1 MQVYRDG
8 KEGDWDPESVC
19 GCCGSR
25 YNREFS
31 TFNYNPGVSI
41 GFSTTL
47 VARENDEYWTE
58 SVPMPDGTFLVVQH
72 LTQDGADAGYN
83 KDEESEDD

>member
-1 MQVYRDG
+1 MQVYR
-8 KEGDWDPESVC
+8 EGREGGYSGETVC

-31 TFNYNPGVSI
+31 TVNYNPGVSI
-41 GFSTTL
+41 GFSPTP
-47 VARENDEYWTE
+47 VARLNDEYWTE

-72 LTQDGADAGYN
+72 LTQYGAETR
-83 KDEESEDD
+83 EE